1 MLKTNALSI
10 GHNNAASQSTVV
22 QAAWIFTFALLTAV
36 GAQVEIPHQPVPY
49 TLQSMF
55 VLLSGALLGTRNGG
69 LSQIAYLALGAIGLP
84 VFSGFGFGLVRLL
97 GPTGGYLLS
106 FPIAAMAVGY
116 IINRQ
121 TSVLRIVI
129 SMIVGLFIVF
139 SLGTVQLYV
148 VYYRDW
154 SAAIL
159 NGFLI
164 FSMWDIVKLSAA
176 AAIYHQYARWRYAS
190 K

>member
-1 MLKTNALSI
+1 MHETNAVSLT
-10 GHNNAASQSTVV
+10 NNIVARKSTIV
-22 QAAWIFTFALLTAV
+22 QATWILTFAVLTAL
-36 GAQVEIPHQPVPY
+36 GAQIEIPHQPIPY
-49 TLQSMF
+49 TLQTLF

-69 LSQIAYLALGAIGLP
+69 LSQILYVAAGAIGLP
-84 VFSGFGFGLVRLL
+84 VFSGLGFGFARIL

-106 FPIAAMAVGY
+106 FPVAALAVGY
-116 IINRQ
+116 LVNGQ
-121 TSVLRIVI
+121 TSLLRIV
-129 SMIVGLFIVF
+129 SAMVVGLFIIF

-154 SAAIL
+154 SAAFV

-164 FSMWDIVKLSAA
+164 FSIWDIVKLATAA
-176 AAIYHQYARWRYAS
+176 AVYHQYARWKYTS